1 MNRLIAFAALAAALV
16 AACNQD
22 RAITGPA
29 ASLAPGI
36 SVGEMAGAAEGG
48 RTAVYTLMNSTSG
61 NSVAI
66 FDRAEDGSLTAAG
79 TVATGGLGT
88 GAGLGSQGAVV
99 LSEDG
104 AWLYAV
110 NAGSNTISMFR
121 VDRGLTLASTF
132 GSGGSKP
139 ISITVHD
146 HLLYVLNAGG
156 TPNITGFTLTLGNHG
171 GATPIAGST
180 RGLSGT
186 SMASPE
192 EVAFNQD
199 GHWLVVTEK
208 GANLLDVYPVDPH
221 GAAGARTSYN
231 AVGGG
236 PYGFSFGND
245 DVLFVSEAGT
255 GSASSYAFDHGS
267 LTTVSGA
274 VMDHHAAPCWLVVTH
289 DGRFAYA
296 ANAHDGTISGFVV
309 GEHGKLTLLDADGTT
324 ATPGAGNLDLAF
336 DRDGKFLYQ
345 LRSSGPIAEYRV
357 EHDGHLTLLGATSV
371 SMPVS
376 VSGLA
381 AR

>member
-121 VDRGLTLASTF
+121 VDRG
-132 GSGGSKP
+132 
-139 ISITVHD
+139 
-146 HLLYVLNAGG
+146 
-156 TPNITGFTLTLGNHG
+156 LTLGNHG